1 MKMQLR
7 DLAALVPGED
17 HEGAPAAIYWLHI
30 AVAVVTAGLLV
41 LAVTDMLIGVLL
53 RYVVSKLT
61 EWLNL
66 PGIDFFWVE
75 EVGEFALAWMT
86 MLGGA
91 LGIAHGT
98 HFKLQVITHLLPER
112 LQLLVARL
120 SGLLIAVFGSVAAI
134 YGFKVAL
141 LHSQEVSPGLSIN
154 LFWLYFSVVAGGV
167 LIVIFG
173 LAAAIQ
179 PRLAGPHDLPAMVE

>member
-1 MKMQLR
+1 MKLR
-7 DLAALVPGED
+7 DLAALVPGEEPD
-17 HEGAPAAIYWLHI
+17 GAAAIFYWLHV
-30 AVAVVTAGLLV
+30 AVAVVVAGLLV

-53 RYVVSKLT
+53 RYVVSKIT
-61 EWLNL
+61 EFLDL

-86 MLGGA
+86 MLGAA

-98 HFKLQVITHLLPER
+98 HFKLQVVTHLFPLR
-112 LQLLVARL
+112 LQFLVARL

-134 YGFKVAL
+134 FGWKVAL
-141 LHSQEVSPGLSIN
+141 LNSQSVSPGLSIN

-173 LAAAIQ
+173 LEASIR
-179 PRLAGPHDLPAMVE
+179 PRLADPHDLFPVAE

>member
-1 MKMQLR
+1 MRLR
-7 DLAALVPGED
+7 ELAALVPGEEP
-17 HEGAPAAIYWLHI
+17 EGAAAIFYWLHV

-53 RYVVSKLT
+53 RYVVSKIT
-61 EWLNL
+61 EFFDL

-75 EVGEFALAWMT
+75 EIGEFALAWMT

-98 HFKLQVITHLLPER
+98 HFKLQVVTHRFPPR
-112 LQLLVARL
+112 LQFLVARL
-120 SGLLIAVFGSVAAI
+120 CGLLIVVFGLVAAI
-134 YGFKVAL
+134 FGFKVAL
-141 LHSQEVSPGLSIN
+141 LNSQSVSPGLSIN

-173 LAAAIQ
+173 LAAFIR
-179 PRLAGPHDLPAMVE
+179 PRLADPHDLPAVAE